1 MKMKRLF
8 YIPLSLVLFGC
19 AAETPTEVSHNAFE
33 RAGPVRMKT
42 FPNAAGPVAV
52 KRSNVDIANAFLDL
66 SFALESGQDLPV
78 LSRFEGPIT
87 VAITDK
93 APANVVH
100 ELDLLMARL
109 RNEAGLNIHRITKG
123 VPNIYVDTVP
133 KKQLQSMVPTAACF
147 VVPNVTGWSDYR
159 RNRYNKVVD
168 WTRLKKRERATV
180 FMPNDV
186 SLQESRDC
194 LHEEIAQVLGP
205 VNDLY
210 RLPDSVYND
219 DNFYLSLTA
228 HDMLILKTYYAP
240 EIRNGMVRAEA
251 ASVLPTILARLNP
264 IGQTIPPKNLK
275 KTAPEW
281 VHLIARTLGPRISNA
296 NRRRAADRAVQMAKD
311 YGYNDHRLGFAYFAR
326 GEVSLHDDPHQ
337 AALDFTQAYMIYKT
351 LFGASDI
358 HTAKAAVQMASLSMS
373 AGNLKEALTYI
384 DQSIPAAHKAQ
395 DGALLFSLLTMK
407 AEAYEGLGRY
417 ADANTL
423 RQQAI
428 GWGYYGL
435 ASGSEIAKRM
445 DMVATLRPRVS
456 TKGL

>member
-1 MKMKRLF
+1 MKNLF
-8 YIPLSLVLFGC
+8 YIPLSLFLFGC
-19 AAETPTEVSHNAFE
+19 AVQGPTEVSHNAIE
-33 RAGPVRMKT
+33 LVLPVRMKT
-42 FPNAAGPVAV
+42 FPNAASPVVV
-52 KRSNVDIANAFLDL
+52 KRSNIDIANEFLDL

-78 LSRFEGPIT
+78 LSRFDGPIT

-100 ELDLLMARL
+100 ELDLLVARL
-109 RNEAGLNIHRITKG
+109 RSEAGLDIRRVTG
-123 VPNIYVDTVP
+123 SGANIYVDTVP
-133 KKQLQSMVPTAACF
+133 KKQLQTMVPTAACF

-159 RNRYNKVVD
+159 RNRFNKAVD
-168 WTRLKKRERATV
+168 WTRLKQRDRATV

-186 SLQESRDC
+186 PLQESRDC

-210 RLPDSVYND
+210 RLADSVYND

-228 HDMLILKTYYAP
+228 HDMLILKAYYAP
-240 EIRNGMVRAEA
+240 EIRNGMTRPEA

-264 IGQTIPPKNLK
+264 IGQNLPPARLK
-275 KTAPEW
+275 KTSPEW
-281 VHLIARTLGPRISNA
+281 VQLISDTLGPRISNSKRRHSA
-296 NRRRAADRAVQMAKD
+296 NRAVQMAKD
-311 YGYNDHRLGFAYFAR
+311 FGYNDHRLGFAYFAR
-326 GEVSLHDDPHQ
+326 GQVSLHDDPQ
-337 AALDFTQAYMIYKT
+337 LAALDFTRAYGIFKT

-373 AGNLKEALTYI
+373 TGNLNEALKFI
-384 DQSIPAAHKAQ
+384 NESIPAARKAQ